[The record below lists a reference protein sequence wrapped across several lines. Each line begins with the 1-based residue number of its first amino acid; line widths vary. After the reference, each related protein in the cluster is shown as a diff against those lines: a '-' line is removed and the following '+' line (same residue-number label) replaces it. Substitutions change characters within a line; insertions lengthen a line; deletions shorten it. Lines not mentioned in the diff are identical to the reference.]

1 MLKFDASITIGPHHF
16 IAGGLEGRHKVVLDA
31 VRKAVRAI
39 EGADWIDVA
48 AQNYPPECPGWVT
61 LYQAG
66 HSGPTPDT
74 PALRDLHKNVEAVA
88 LAAMVAAGAPF

>member
-1 MLKFDASITIGPHHF
+1 MLKFDASITIGPHHLV
-16 IAGGLEGRHKVVLDA
+16 AAGLEDRHRVALEA
-31 VRKAVRAI
+31 MRKAVRAI

-66 HSGPTPDT
+66 HGGPTPDT
-74 PALRDLHKNVEAVA
+74 QAWRELQKTVEAVA
-88 LAAMVAAGAPF
+88 LAALIAAGAPF